1 MQGNQHR
8 ECLTPNLHILQC
20 TYVPLN
26 DTLVSSFR
34 MPRCVLQS
42 ADDGPNLRICCS
54 FSLTLRHKYIYFPN
68 R

>member
-1 MQGNQHR
+1 MLKPEEDWIGK
-8 ECLTPNLHILQC
+8 
-20 TYVPLN
+20 N

-34 MPRCVLQS
+34 MHWCVLQS
-42 ADDGPNLRICCS
+42 ADDRTNLRICSS